1 MLSARERGCV
11 LTSCVHFLKSIGSTS
26 IHNNQVQNNRREP
39 RRQLRR
45 RTLTHEDLRTPRHE
59 MVHKQPIVIYQSN
72 NKLNSYNI
80 KHKQRNINN
89 HGHQLAI
96 HLPLWRICSQAYRR
110 SRQTNCRR
118 KRIGTSSHVQDRCRC
133 TTRFYPYDSLVSSV
147 YQTERSPC

>member
-1 MLSARERGCV
+1 MCSRHV
-11 LTSCVHFLKSIGSTS
+11 FIFLKA
-26 IHNNQVQNNRREP
+26 RRFNFNSQQP
-39 RRQLRR
+39 SSKQPK
-45 RTLTHEDLRTPRHE
+45 RTQASASKENSHTHEDLRTPRHE

-72 NKLNSYNI
+72 NKRTSYNI

-147 YQTERSPC
+147 CQTERSPC